1 MVAHAVLSL
10 CVHPLVLV
18 GAMDQFMKDL
28 EGLVAGDAI
37 AKRPAANEEEDK
49 APSAEEVEEEE
60 G

>member
-1 MVAHAVLSL
+1 MQSSACVFTHL
-10 CVHPLVLV
+10 CWL

-49 APSAEEVEEEE
+49 APSAEEVEVEEDE